1 MSQYT
6 EETQA
11 ERQTRY
17 DEAIRI
23 QPPMAITQRQRQRI
37 GTPHLRAE
45 RHHQAGVHK
54 GRSMG
59 QLERDKRARRAVEV
73 VAKYATTLLA
83 TVALFATVTGCAPR
97 YIPVN
102 HYIETERI
110 KVERDSVHYTDTVRI
125 AERGDTVLVEVIKW
139 RTRYKTDMDTLVK
152 VDTVQL
158 PPQLIAQPER
168 KRKPWEVYVVVA
180 LFTVSSLSAL
190 YLAIKS

>member
-1 MSQYT
+1 MQKL
-6 EETQA
+6 A
-11 ERQTRY
+11 
-17 DEAIRI
+17 
-23 QPPMAITQRQRQRI
+23 
-37 GTPHLRAE
+37 
-45 RHHQAGVHK
+45 RH
-54 GRSMG
+54 
-59 QLERDKRARRAVEV
+59 
-73 VAKYATTLLA
+73 TTTIALLA
-83 TVALFATVTGCAPR
+83 TLASCAPR

-110 KVERDSVHYTDTVRI
+110 KIERDSVHYTDTVRI